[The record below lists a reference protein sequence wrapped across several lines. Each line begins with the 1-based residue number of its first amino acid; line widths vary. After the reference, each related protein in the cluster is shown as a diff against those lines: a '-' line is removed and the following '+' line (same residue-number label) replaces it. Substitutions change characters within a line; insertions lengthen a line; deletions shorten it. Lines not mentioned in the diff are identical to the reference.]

1 MLQLRT
7 SPVLAEDISDMAE
20 ELRTSHHPTPAP
32 SRCTF
37 RDLCCLHPKKKKKG
51 IKSKRGIKTQHREA
65 VSSRS
70 LLRTKSSAH
79 RGTGG
84 RAPRQR
90 RDAQLTGSKT
100 RRRLFLFKT
109 KKKKQTKT
117 RPQGDGETAAAANR
131 CPSGPAAR
139 GGGPE
144 GGGSRREGRCV
155 CVCGET
161 RPCEAERALRRGQA
175 LDESI
180 LPVVGGRGC
189 EERSHLSRSVSAKLT
204 KSCQFCI
211 ELKAVL
217 SSTRKPRLLRCGA
230 AGSGLS
236 AFPLFPP
243 LHSPVLRWYA
253 PGAVA
258 AVLPAPPP
266 ERCIAV
272 AMALCGRSL
281 LLRPSPR
288 PSTRRPRAAEAFVR

>member
-1 MLQLRT
+1 M
-7 SPVLAEDISDMAE
+7 
-20 ELRTSHHPTPAP
+20 
-32 SRCTF
+32 
-37 RDLCCLHPKKKKKG
+37 HPKKKKKG
-51 IKSKRGIKTQHREA
+51 IKSKRGIKTQRREA

-139 GGGPE
+139 GGGT
-144 GGGSRREGRCV
+144 GGGGVDGRGGV